1 MAALEHSNPF
11 VLLMDPQSVMR
22 AVERSERLSRIKG
35 RICRPLDRPLIPR
48 THDSSLARFD
58 AEIDSM
64 ECDDEDLAAEGARE
78 LS

>member
-1 MAALEHSNPF
+1 MAAVQQSNPF

-48 THDSSLARFD
+48 THDANLARFD
-58 AEIDSM
+58 EEIDSM
-64 ECDDEDLAAEGARE
+64 ECEDDE
-78 LS
+78 S